1 MIHIYRD
8 GLRKRHRYTSI
19 KFQLERCMKQCIL
32 HFTLTGMTRM
42 FFNHYMNNIICSNSF
57 LDASIFD
64 CNRAWSRKKNLFVL
78 LSANMWLSDFF
89 KRMGIAKQLIWIIMS
104 WNQKLNHLY
113 SMLWLLI
120 RQYSR
125 LIIPKDLF
133 DYNSIYLHLWR

>member
-32 HFTLTGMTRM
+32 YFTLTGMTRM
-42 FFNHYMNNIICSNSF
+42 FYNHYMNNIICSNSF

-64 CNRAWSRKKNLFVL
+64 CNRAWSKKKSVCLTVGKYVTV
-78 LSANMWLSDFF
+78 WFF
-89 KRMGIAKQLIWIIMS
+89 KRMGIAKLLIWIIMS

-113 SMLWLLI
+113 SMWYVFH
-120 RQYSR
+120 YSISR
-125 LIIPKDLF
+125 EITNDFK
-133 DYNSIYLHLWR
+133 

>member
-8 GLRKRHRYTSI
+8 GLSKRHKYTSI
-19 KFQLERCMKQCIL
+19 KFQLERYMQQRFL

-42 FFNHYMNNIICSNSF
+42 FYNQYMNNIICSNSF

-64 CNRAWSRKKNLFVL
+64 CNRAWSKKNLFVL

-89 KRMGIAKQLIWIIMS
+89 KRMGIAKLLIWIIMS

-113 SMLWLLI
+113 CMWYVFHS
-120 RQYSR
+120 
-125 LIIPKDLF
+125 
-133 DYNSIYLHLWR
+133 SIKPLVFHV

>member
-42 FFNHYMNNIICSNSF
+42 FYNHYMNNIICSNSF

-64 CNRAWSRKKNLFVL
+64 CNRAWSKKKSVCLTVGKYVTV
-78 LSANMWLSDFF
+78 WFF
-89 KRMGIAKQLIWIIMS
+89 KRMGIAKLLIWIIMS

-113 SMLWLLI
+113 SLRWFFYYNKPLEENYTLRSIWL
-120 RQYSR
+120 
-125 LIIPKDLF
+125 
-133 DYNSIYLHLWR
+133 